1 MVFVI
6 IVGQKNIDYYHIMY
20 IVMNQYQSITFF
32 VTKMYTTQQQ
42 LKTGDIAINY
52 KLIKYKRVLK
62 YKTLTT
68 TILIIEI
75 NSI

>member
-1 MVFVI
+1 
-6 IVGQKNIDYYHIMY
+6 
-20 IVMNQYQSITFF
+20 
-32 VTKMYTTQQQ
+32 MYTTQQQ
-42 LKTGDIAINY
+42 LKTGDIVINY

-68 TILIIEI
+68 TILIIEK